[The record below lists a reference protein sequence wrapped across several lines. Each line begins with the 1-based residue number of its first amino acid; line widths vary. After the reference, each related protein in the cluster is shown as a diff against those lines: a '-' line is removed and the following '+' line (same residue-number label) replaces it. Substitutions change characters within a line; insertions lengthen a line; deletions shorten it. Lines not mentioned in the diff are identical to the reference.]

1 MNATRLKILDVLRCA
16 VLCCW
21 MVAPAQAAPLIEI
34 DDPKGDDNGAGGL
47 IYPNRDDIGPGDL
60 DLVRMTAE
68 QRDDGVWFAIEMAQ
82 PIRSPVGR
90 VTETGQTPIDRIARN
105 GFYTFNVDIY
115 VDTDR
120 IAGLG
125 ETSTLPGRGVTVDR
139 NYAWEKAIVLTPRPD
154 VVATMLQ
161 MHYDNE
167 FEAELR
173 ARQGRVSKAELQEL
187 QGRSETRVRD
197 LYFFPDKVRVN
208 GRRIEFLVPVEFL
221 GGVPSQS
228 WGYTALVTGADL
240 EQTGR
245 PGQLGA
251 GRSKMMTMGVGR
263 GVQESLFGIRG
274 DADAATPPVVDILS
288 PDDEVQSRVLD
299 DFDVV
304 AGRLAAVP
312 GVAPDGKQAVAATGT
327 TLTMEQAARIDSTA
341 GGSAGNAAAG
351 TPPTTEKR
359 TVPARLRTLNQLLE
373 DGLITEAEFNELRRK
388 ILAEL

>member
-1 MNATRLKILDVLRCA
+1 VTRSKILNVFPCFVLFCCA
-16 VLCCW
+16 L
-21 MVAPAQAAPLIEI
+21 PAQAAPLIAI
-34 DDPKGDDNGAGGL
+34 DDPRGDDNGAGGL

-60 DLVRMTAE
+60 DLVRVSAE
-68 QRDDGVWFAIEMAQ
+68 QRDDGVWFSVEMGQ
-82 PIRSPVGR
+82 PVRSPVGR
-90 VTETGQTPIDRIARN
+90 VTETGQTPMERIARN

-115 VDTDR
+115 IDTDR

-125 ETSTLPGRGVTVDR
+125 ETSALPGRGVTVDR
-139 NYAWEKAIVLTPRPD
+139 NYAWDKAIILTPRPG
-154 VVATMLQ
+154 VAATMLQ
-161 MHYDNE
+161 MHYDSV

-173 ARQGRVSKAELQEL
+173 ARQGRVSKPELQEL
-187 QGRSETRVRD
+187 EGRSEKRVRE
-197 LYFFPDKVRVN
+197 LYFFPDKVRVS
-208 GRRIEFLVPVEFL
+208 GRRIEFLVPLEFL

-228 WGYTALVTGADL
+228 WAYTAIVTGADL

-251 GRSKMMTMGVGR
+251 GRSRMMTMGVGR
-263 GVQESLFGIRG
+263 GVQGSLFGIRG

-304 AGRLAAVP
+304 AGRLAAIP
-312 GVAPDGKQAVAATGT
+312 GVAPDGKAAVAATGT
-327 TLTMEQAARIDSTA
+327 TLTMEQAARIDAATGGGGDGGAA
-341 GGSAGNAAAG
+341 GGA
-351 TPPTTEKR
+351 PPTTEKR

>member
-1 MNATRLKILDVLRCA
+1 MNVTRLKILDVLRCA
-16 VLCCW
+16 ALYCC
-21 MVAPAQAAPLIEI
+21 MVVPAQAAPLIAV

-60 DLVRMTAE
+60 DLVRMSAE
-68 QRDDGVWFAIEMAQ
+68 QRDDGVWFSVEMAQ
-82 PIRSPVGR
+82 TVRSPVGR

-161 MHYDNE
+161 MHYDNV

-187 QGRSETRVRD
+187 QGRSETRVRE
-197 LYFFPDKVRVN
+197 LYFFPDKVRVT

-274 DADAATPPVVDILS
+274 DADVATPPVVDILS

-341 GGSAGNAAAG
+341 GGSGGNVAGGA
-351 TPPTTEKR
+351 PPTTEKR